1 MISLVAGGAEFWAV
15 KVVLYTQKLVVLL
28 SRAAALGAV
37 LLSVGVVTHPAVH
50 SLVHL
55 GVVTPQ
61 LARIWPA
68 GTTPN
73 SS

>member
-1 MISLVAGGAEFWAV
+1 MAGRAEFRAV
-15 KVVLYTQKLVVLL
+15 KVILYAQELMMLL

-68 GTTPN
+68 GTTPD